1 MTREQIYDFI
11 NSCESTLGLKNII
24 LELADEDGMIQGRSR
39 KFNAKKM
46 VVGLDMYMKD
56 EAPPNVI
63 TREFGLRQQAMYIK
77 YYNK

>member
-1 MTREQIYDFI
+1 
-11 NSCESTLGLKNII
+11 
-24 LELADEDGMIQGRSR
+24 
-39 KFNAKKM
+39 M

-56 EAPPNVI
+56 EAPPNII